1 MQVGTAGERG
11 LTVAP
16 DTGKTTM
23 KPPKPDLGF
32 QPFENLGQLLRK
44 KSADAAPLPGKP
56 PRDKGAP
63 HAEQAP
69 VVDEE
74 KIFLDAMEGV
84 KTLREGKYIEPS
96 PPSAREI
103 VLKNTRD
110 EDLETLTNLVKYG
123 EGFVISDTPEYIEG
137 TGYRVRPEI
146 ARRLHRGEF
155 SIQAHI
161 DLHGLNVEEAEAAF
175 EDFLR
180 DSIDRGRKG
189 ILVIHGRG
197 LSSPAEPV
205 LKTKVVQWLTTGP
218 WRKWIIAYSSAR
230 SCDGGTGATYVMLRQ
245 RPVTKRFKRR

>member
-1 MQVGTAGERG
+1 MTIV
-11 LTVAP
+11 P
-16 DTGKTTM
+16 DTGKKIMT
-23 KPPKPDLGF
+23 PPKPDLGF
-32 QPFENLGQLLRK
+32 QPFENLGKLLRQ

-56 PRDKGAP
+56 SRDAGAP
-63 HAEQAP
+63 RAEPASA
-69 VVDEE
+69 VDEE
-74 KIFLDAMEGV
+74 KIFRDAMEGV
-84 KTLREGKYIEPS
+84 KILREGKHVEPL

-103 VLKNTRD
+103 VLKSTRD

-123 EGFVISDTPEYIEG
+123 EGFVISDMPEYIEG
-137 TGYRVRPEI
+137 TGYHVRPEI
-146 ARRLHRGEF
+146 ARRLHRGDF
-155 SIQAHI
+155 SIQSHI

-205 LKTKVVQWLTTGP
+205 LKTKVVEWLTTGP

-230 SCDGGTGATYVMLRQ
+230 SCDGGTGATYVMLRH
-245 RPVTKRFKRR
+245 RPATKRFKRR

>member
-1 MQVGTAGERG
+1 M
-11 LTVAP
+11 
-16 DTGKTTM
+16 KT
-23 KPPKPDLGF
+23 PKSDLGF
-32 QPFENLGQLLRK
+32 QPFENLDKLLRK
-44 KSADAAPLPGKP
+44 KSVDVAPFPGNP
-56 PRDKGAP
+56 HREETNRQAEPAP
-63 HAEQAP
+63 AI
-69 VVDEE
+69 DEE
-74 KIFLDAMEGV
+74 KIFRDAMEGV
-84 KTLREGKYIEPS
+84 QTLREGKYVES
-96 PPSAREI
+96 APPSVREI
-103 VLKNTRD
+103 TRKNGKD
-110 EDLETLTNLVKYG
+110 EDLELLTNLVKYG

-161 DLHGLNVEEAEAAF
+161 DLHGMNVEEAETAF

-180 DSIDRGRKG
+180 ESIDRGRKG

-230 SCDGGTGATYVMLRQ
+230 SCDGGTGATYVILRH
-245 RPVTKRFKRR
+245 RPVTKRYKKR